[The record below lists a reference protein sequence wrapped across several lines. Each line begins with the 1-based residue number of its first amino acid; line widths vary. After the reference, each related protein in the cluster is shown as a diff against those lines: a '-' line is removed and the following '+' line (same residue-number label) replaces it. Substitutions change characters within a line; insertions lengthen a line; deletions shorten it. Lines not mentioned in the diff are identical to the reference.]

1 MQKEKELTGYAPHQE
16 LHSRPVNIPAGK
28 ETLNGDL
35 TIPAKPRG
43 LVIFAHGS
51 GSGRKS
57 PRNRYVAKI
66 MNEHHLAT
74 LLADLLTTEEG
85 VIDEQTRSFR
95 FDIPLLARRLESM
108 VHWAQNNPETK
119 NMSLGLFGASTGSAA
134 ALIAAARQALFVK
147 AVVSRGGRPDLAM
160 EFLPRVQAPTLLIVG
175 GLDPDVLVLN
185 RQSLQQMNV
194 ESTLRIVPE
203 ATHLFEEPGALE
215 KVSQMA
221 SAWFS
226 THL

>member
-1 MQKEKELTGYAPHQE
+1 METMNNNT
-16 LHSRPVNIPAGK
+16 RPAIQPQPVRIRSGK
-28 ETLNGDL
+28 EILNGDL
-35 TIPAKPRG
+35 SVPAKASG

-66 MNEHHLAT
+66 LNDHNLAT
-74 LLADLLTTEEG
+74 LLADLLTEKEEE
-85 VIDEQTRSFR
+85 IDEQTRSFR
-95 FDIPLLARRLESM
+95 FDIPLLARRMEHLID
-108 VHWAQNNPETK
+108 WAQEEPRTK
-119 NMSLGLFGASTGSAA
+119 NMALGCFGASTGSAA
-134 ALIAAARQALFVK
+134 ALIAAARQAESVR

-175 GLDPDVLVLN
+175 GADPDVLVMN
-185 RQSLQQMNV
+185 RQALQQMNV
-194 ESTLRIVPE
+194 ESTLRIVPG

-215 KVSQMA
+215 QVSQMA

>member
-1 MQKEKELTGYAPHQE
+1 MQKEMDMADPAPG
-16 LHSRPVNIPAGK
+16 LHSRPVYITAGK

-66 MNEHHLAT
+66 LNEHNLAT
-74 LLADLLTTEEG
+74 LLADLLTAEEG
-85 VIDEQTRSFR
+85 EIDEQTRSFR

-108 VHWAQNNPETK
+108 IRWAQNNPETR
-119 NMSLGLFGASTGSAA
+119 NMNLGLFGASTGSAA
-134 ALIAAARQALFVK
+134 ALIAAARQAISVK

-175 GLDPDVLVLN
+175 GLDPDVMVLN
-185 RQSLQQMNV
+185 RQSLQQMNI

-203 ATHLFEEPGALE
+203 ATHLFEEPGALDQ
-215 KVSQMA
+215 VSQMA